1 MLIPTLTSNRC
12 NPRPP
17 RGQFKAPFRH
27 KYRGMERGPGQV
39 APDHLPWRRASVL
52 MVTSGYD
59 HRVRI
64 CLDWRALA
72 RWRGERR

>member
-1 MLIPTLTSNRC
+1 MLIPTLTSNRR
-12 NPRPP
+12 NPRSPP
-17 RGQFKAPFRH
+17 GPVQGAPPAQVPGDEQRL
-27 KYRGMERGPGQV
+27 GQV
-39 APDHLPWRRASVL
+39 APDHLPWRRVSVL